1 VEVVDLSGQTH
12 PSKVIV
18 PDGTKVDNEDL
29 MNNNDLRCLNFNRCH
44 KDYIFEC
51 ETKHLYSKIHPKER
65 QALQKK
71 KKYVSSFDF
80 FII

>member
-1 VEVVDLSGQTH
+1 VKVVDLSGQIH

-29 MNNNDLRCLNFNRCH
+29 MNNNDLRCLNFDRCH
-44 KDYIFEC
+44 KDYIFKR
-51 ETKHLYSKIHPKER
+51 ETKDLYSKIHLEER